1 MADEIDAL
9 SKRELHLRLGHV
21 VGSRLDRRGHL
32 VEHVVHDRCPCLVRA
47 SAKLPRSKVRPPGL
61 PEVTDPAALFD
72 RLQRELDRM
81 GLEIVRSQR

>member
-9 SKRELHLRLGHV
+9 SKREAWTTIVDHV
-21 VGSRLDRRGHL
+21 FNQVTAPIETRTNHVTQTQ
-32 VEHVVHDRCPCLVRA
+32 VELVRA